1 MLRDNPS
8 PKYRHNEEKQIL
20 SVSSLARNA
29 RVLLEQ
35 NFSNVWVEGEISNF
49 SRPRSGHWYFTLK
62 DSNAQIRCAM
72 FANRNRAIKAP
83 VREGLQVMIRGRV
96 SLYEGRGDF
105 QIIVDHIEPAGEG
118 ALRAAFEALKD
129 KLASQGLFDSE
140 RKRPLPSFPQHIAI
154 ITSSTGAALRDV
166 LSVIT
171 RRYPALQVTL
181 MPVAVQGPG
190 AEQDILSAFQQL
202 PHLHSQQPLDAV
214 LLTRGGGSLEDLWTF
229 NLESLAHVVA
239 DCPWP
244 VVSAIGHQT
253 DFSITDFVADLRA
266 PTPSAAAELLTAES
280 EELSNRLAA
289 QQARLT
295 RSMTQL
301 LQIQSQKIGHLRARM
316 VDPHSRLR
324 QQQQR
329 IDELDQRLSR
339 ALTQQQQLSRQ
350 TLATLTHRLNRA
362 SPATSLVGL
371 QQRLA
376 TQQQRLAQA
385 TSASLQQKTQQLQS
399 RVRTLDV
406 LNPLQTL
413 HRGFAVLTQAGQ
425 PIERVAQVEANTELK
440 AYLQDGALSLQVNN
454 QHPGEQLLAPNAKTA
469 SDAAAGNPASDDGST
484 P

>member
-1 MLRDNPS
+1 MLRDSQNPKHN
-8 PKYRHNEEKQIL
+8 PKHNEEKQIL

-35 NFSNVWVEGEISNF
+35 KFSNVWVEGEISNF
-49 SRPRSGHWYFTLK
+49 ARPRSGHWYFTLK

-72 FANRNRAIKAP
+72 FANRNRATKAP

-105 QIIVDHIEPAGEG
+105 QIIVDHLEPAGEG
-118 ALRAAFEALKD
+118 ALRAAFEALKT
-129 KLASQGLFDSE
+129 KLANQGLFESE
-140 RKRPLPSFPQHIAI
+140 RKRPLPDFPRHIAI

-166 LSVIT
+166 LNVIA

-181 MPVAVQGPG
+181 LPVTVQGPS
-190 AEQDILSAFQQL
+190 AESDILAAFAQL
-202 PHLHSQQPLDAV
+202 PQLHQQQSIDAV

-229 NLESLAHVVA
+229 NLESLARVVA

-253 DFSITDFVADLRA
+253 DFAITDFVADLRA

-280 EELSNRLAA
+280 EELSGRIAT

-295 RSMTQL
+295 RSMSHA
-301 LQIQSQKIGHLRARM
+301 LQAQRQKLRHLRARM

-329 IDELDQRLSR
+329 CDELEQ
-339 ALTQQQQLSRQ
+339 
-350 TLATLTHRLNRA
+350 RLNRA
-362 SPATSLVGL
+362 LAQQQRSAQQQLATLQHRLNQASPAIALNGIR
-371 QQRLA
+371 QRLA
-376 TQQQRLAQA
+376 TQQQRLAAA
-385 TSASLQQKTQQLQS
+385 TQVGLQQKMQQLQN
-399 RVRTLDV
+399 RVRTLDA

-413 HRGFAVLTQAGQ
+413 QRGFAVLTQNGQ
-425 PIERVAQVEANTELK
+425 AIEQMDQVAVGAELK
-440 AYLQDGALSLQVNN
+440 AYVQDGALGVRVVS
-454 QHPGEQLLAPNAKTA
+454 QHPGEQLLSPTPKSPRTN
-469 SDAAAGNPASDDGST
+469 ST
-484 P
+484 